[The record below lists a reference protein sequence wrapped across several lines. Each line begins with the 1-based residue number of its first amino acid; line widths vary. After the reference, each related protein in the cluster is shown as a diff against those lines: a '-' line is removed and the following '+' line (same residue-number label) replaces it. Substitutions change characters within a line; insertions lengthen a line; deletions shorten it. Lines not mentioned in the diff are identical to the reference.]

1 MASYDVSTSS
11 DGFREKLVAVN
22 RNAKVVKG
30 GRKFSF
36 SAIVV
41 VGDGKG
47 KVGFGRGKAL
57 EVPIAIQKAMDSAR
71 KSMHKVDLNGGTL
84 HHKAVG
90 KHGATTVLMLPAPEG
105 TGIIAG
111 GAMRAVFE
119 VLGIQNVSAK
129 IIGSST
135 PSNVVRAAVSGLS
148 NMASPRLV
156 AKRRGK
162 TLEAILHGESHD

>member
-1 MASYDVSTSS
+1 MASYDVSTST

-47 KVGFGRGKAL
+47 RVGFGRGKAL
-57 EVPIAIQKAMDSAR
+57 EVPIAIQKAIDSA
-71 KSMHKVDLNGGTL
+71 KKNMNKVDLNGGTL
-84 HHKAVG
+84 HYKSVG

-111 GAMRAVFE
+111 GAIRSVFE
-119 VLGIQNVSAK
+119 VLGVHNVSAK

-135 PSNVVRAAVSGLS
+135 PANVVRAAIEGLTS
-148 NMASPRLV
+148 TASPRLL

-162 TLEAILHGESHD
+162 TLEQVLHGGEQ